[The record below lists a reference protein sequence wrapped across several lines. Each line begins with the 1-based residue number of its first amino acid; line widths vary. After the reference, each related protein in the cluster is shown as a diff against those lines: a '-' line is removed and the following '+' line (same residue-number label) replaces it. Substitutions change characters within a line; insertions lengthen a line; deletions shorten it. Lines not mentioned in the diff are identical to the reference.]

1 MVPAM
6 NTATI
11 RSDWV
16 GHVVEGRFPL
26 LQWLGGSES
35 GGVFL
40 TELQG
45 QSQQKAVIK
54 LIPANTEDAEAHIAG
69 WAAAMTLAHP
79 HLMRLF
85 DSGRCQIDDAAL
97 LFVVTE
103 YAEEVLSQILE
114 GRPLTPAEASEML
127 DPVLD
132 ALSYLQGKGFVHGHL
147 KPSNIMV
154 VGDRLKLSLD
164 SVQVMGQ
171 LGEHFPPAGV
181 YDAPERATG
190 AVSPAADVWSLGV
203 TLVEALTQYPPV
215 CDKSTKSK
223 PVVPEFIPQ
232 PFAYIA
238 QECLRQDPVRRCTLG
253 QIKARLEPVRSH
265 QGLPDTMRRTRFTR
279 FPVTV
284 LIGAVFVL
292 IAVIAVLQ
300 LRSHRIWS
308 SLQTENQRSLPN
320 ITVVPPKSP
329 VVGTQTVQGSVVTG
343 AVVERVLP
351 NIPEKASLS
360 IQGKIKVKVRV
371 TIDSSGKVSDAALE
385 SPGPSKYFANQAL
398 QAAWNWRFKPAQVDS
413 KAVSSVWLLQ
423 FQFTQTAT
431 DVTPVETSP

>member
-6 NTATI
+6 NTAAI

-16 GHVVEGRFPL
+16 GRVVVGKFPL

-45 QSQQKAVIK
+45 QPPQKAAIK
-54 LIPANTEDAEAHIAG
+54 LIPANTEDANARIAC
-69 WAAAMTLAHP
+69 WAAATTLAHP

-85 DSGRCQIDDAAL
+85 DSGGCQIDAAPL
-97 LFVVTE
+97 LFIVTE

-114 GRPLTPAEASEML
+114 NRPLTPAETGEML

-132 ALSYLQGKGFVHGHL
+132 ALFYLHGKGLAHGHL

-164 SVQVMGQ
+164 SLQAMDQ
-171 LGEHFPPAGV
+171 PGEHFRRAGV

-190 AVSPAADVWSLGV
+190 AISPAVDIWSLGV
-203 TLVEALTQYPPV
+203 TLVDASTQNPPV
-215 CDKSTKSK
+215 WDKSTKSE
-223 PVVPEFIPQ
+223 PVVPEFMPQ
-232 PFAYIA
+232 PFASIA
-238 QECLRQDPVRRCTLG
+238 QKCLRLDPVSRCTLN
-253 QIKARLEPVRSH
+253 QIKAHLESVRSH
-265 QGLPDTMRRTRFTR
+265 QGLPETTRRTKFAR

-284 LIGAVFVL
+284 LIGGVLVLLAVS
-292 IAVIAVLQ
+292 AVLL

-308 SLQTENQRSLPN
+308 SLQTEDKRSLPN
-320 ITVVPPKSP
+320 FAAAPSEPQ
-329 VVGTQTVQGSVVTG
+329 VVGGQTAQGLVVKG
-343 AVVERVLP
+343 AVAKRVQP
-351 NIPEKASLS
+351 DVPEKASLS
-360 IQGKIKVKVRV
+360 IQGKVKVAVRV
-371 TIDSSGKVSDAALE
+371 TVDSSGKVSEAALE
-385 SPGPSKYFANQAL
+385 SPGPSKYFANRAL
-398 QAAWNWRFKPAQVDS
+398 QATRNWRFKPARVNG
-413 KAVSSVWLLQ
+413 KVVSSVWMLQ
-423 FQFTQTAT
+423 FEFSQTAT